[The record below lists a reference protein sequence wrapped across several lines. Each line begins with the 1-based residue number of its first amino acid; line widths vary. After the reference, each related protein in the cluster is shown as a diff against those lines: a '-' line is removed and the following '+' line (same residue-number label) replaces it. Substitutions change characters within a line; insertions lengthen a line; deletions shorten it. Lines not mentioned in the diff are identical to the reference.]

1 MAIAKVSLPL
11 DVVLNILNPPD
22 SVETVEDYK
31 NYIELMIRAESQKE
45 EKPKNP
51 VGRPPKAQHAGYTPS
66 EWRAVKDWV
75 EGEVR
80 ANPYITVS
88 GRYATTVAQHQPDI
102 RGYIRL
108 DNDMLISAE
117 LSFDGD
123 RAWSM
128 FPPSVME
135 V

>member
-1 MAIAKVSLPL
+1 MAIAKVSLGL
-11 DVVLNILNPPD
+11 SVILSILNPPD
-22 SVETVEDYK
+22 SVETVYDYK
-31 NYIELMIRAESQKE
+31 NYIEMLLNAESSRDD
-45 EKPKNP
+45 KPKNP

-75 EGEVR
+75 EGEVHL
-80 ANPYITVS
+80 NPYVNMA
-88 GRYATTVAQHQPDI
+88 GRRATTVAQHQPDV
-102 RGYIRL
+102 RGDIRL